1 MTDNDMDPID
11 RMAMLLGTGLMLLGI
26 VVLGIVEV
34 IAGEPYGAVPLTNDA
49 GNVVAT
55 PAVDPTIRTGVVVAG
70 LIVLL
75 LWAIYKL
82 VTPVMGGGRMT
93 GADASTR

>member
-11 RMAMLLGTGLMLLGI
+11 RMAMLLGTGLTLLGI